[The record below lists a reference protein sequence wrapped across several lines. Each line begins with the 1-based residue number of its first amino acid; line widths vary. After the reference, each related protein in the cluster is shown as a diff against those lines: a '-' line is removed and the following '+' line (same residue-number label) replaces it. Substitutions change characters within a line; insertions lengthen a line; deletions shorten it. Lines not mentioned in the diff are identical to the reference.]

1 MRDTWSTFS
10 VMSVRLELRNPFWS
24 TVTLYTLTGSNG
36 NENAPA
42 SLVVVRRVCP
52 VNWLLTDTAAPAT
65 MAPVES
71 FTVPVIWPLA
81 DCA

>member
-36 NENAPA
+36 NENAPD

-52 VNWLLTDTAAPAT
+52 VN
-65 MAPVES
+65 
-71 FTVPVIWPLA
+71 
-81 DCA
+81 